1 MRPRYTVAL
10 AALLAALCAYIY
22 FVESLDVA
30 AKNAPKMLLA
40 VGADAIRGVTLTYG
54 DRTIALA
61 KGEGGWRL
69 TAPLGAAADPV
80 AVENLLRAVTTAE
93 VTKSLDD
100 ASSDLAPFGL
110 APPFVTIALTAA
122 DATPPILKVG
132 KATQVSG
139 ATYVQ
144 RGDEP
149 AIVLTGAALRTAVDK
164 QPKDLRDKS
173 VVEFRDADITAITLR
188 GPDGVVE
195 LSQQN
200 GTWTITRPSAHAA
213 DNAAVRALL
222 ATLRT
227 MQATDFANDAP
238 AAADLAAYGLDAPRR
253 ELILRAG
260 ADREVRVRIGT
271 ETEQGVYVQAAD
283 QPTVFVVGKWAAG
296 DLDKGVN
303 ELRDKTLLT
312 FDPTAAGT
320 IAVAHAAAER
330 FTLSRGEGGWTL
342 DGAGDALNASAV
354 EGFVGALSR
363 LTGTAV
369 IGDVPPQAGAEFGLA
384 PPALTVAV
392 TGRDGAAI
400 GTVRFGAHTPDP
412 PATEYTAQRD
422 GDPAVF
428 ALPDFQFK
436 PLDRRRAD
444 FVATAGP
451 TPAP

>member
-30 AKNAPKMLLA
+30 AKNAPKMLLS
-40 VGADAIRGVTLTYG
+40 VSADAVRGVTLTYG

-61 KGEGGWRL
+61 KGDGGWRL
-69 TAPLGAAADPV
+69 TAPIDAAADPV

-93 VTKSLDD
+93 VTKSIDD
-100 ASSDLAPFGL
+100 ASPDLAPFGL
-110 APPFVTIALTAA
+110 APPFVTIALTTTDAA
-122 DATPPILKVG
+122 PPLLKVG

-144 RGDEP
+144 RGEEP
-149 AIVLTGAALRTAVDK
+149 AIVLTGAALRIGVDK

-173 VVEFRDADITAITLR
+173 VVEFRDEDISAVTLR
-188 GPDGVVE
+188 GAEGVVE
-195 LSQQN
+195 LSKQD
-200 GTWTITRPSAHAA
+200 GTWAITRPAAHAA

-260 ADREVRVRIGT
+260 ADRELRVRIGT

-283 QPTVFVVGKWAAG
+283 RPTVFVVGKWAVG

-303 ELRDKTLLT
+303 DLRDKTLLT
-312 FDPTAAGT
+312 FDPTAAGS
-320 IAVAHAAAER
+320 IAVAHADGER

-342 DGAGDALNASAV
+342 DGADGAASGPAV

-369 IGDVPPQAGAEFGLA
+369 IGDIPPQAGAEFGLA
-384 PPALTVAV
+384 PPTLTVAV

-444 FVATAGP
+444 FVATAGA
-451 TPAP
+451 TPSP